1 MQVDENEDW
10 CCNFCDEIKADLQAQ
25 KTGVKQ
31 NFAEVQIHLET
42 FSGLFFTANQ
52 EFTQR
57 LERSEKE
64 VVHTQGDIARIH
76 EYQYIFHEN
85 VQRAVAEI
93 SEHLKFEKKLASE
106 QLGRVEQNVLCV
118 QQNLVALNNLV
129 AKIQEKMRQAEISFS
144 PGLGEMG
151 VRKVDVH
158 PISAPVH
165 QMPPVPVLLPSS
177 LPMPSFHAVP
187 NIAFPKMDNMIP
199 QHIFADIKREIP
211 DRSFVKKGC
220 VVASVD
226 LLPERCVNAFGAAN
240 TTVPMAYAATPVQ
253 AHMASRT
260 QQPIHTG
267 LPGDWKRF
275 SDEFELFWES
285 LGGVTAGTDR
295 QKLMVFKECLCETDK
310 KVCVLKMTTDP
321 GFSYTDF
328 RREID
333 TKYLMRVSEE
343 EGRKRWESTILKWEG
358 RLSIPV
364 WELFCAKFSEAQR
377 QVKKIAQWEARN
389 LILRQLP
396 NEIRTKL
403 LLEEE
408 RRGNRRLEISG
419 LEGMETREVVE
430 FFERNAKTRIK
441 STKRGESQLEIMVH
455 EKEDTVLILNLDGR
469 QLNNG
474 RVLKVLPITVQL
486 SQTELV
492 AWVTDLLRMDE
503 KARIYQKNQ
512 TNEKAFTPN
521 WMTQD
526 KRPERNVRQVEDEEV
541 QVNFDDGEEI
551 PIYATQIEK
560 SSGCY
565 NCGSTG
571 HWSRECPEN
580 RKQ

>member
-1 MQVDENEDW
+1 M
-10 CCNFCDEIKADLQAQ
+10 
-25 KTGVKQ
+25 
-31 NFAEVQIHLET
+31 
-42 FSGLFFTANQ
+42 
-52 EFTQR
+52 
-57 LERSEKE
+57 
-64 VVHTQGDIARIH
+64 
-76 EYQYIFHEN
+76 
-85 VQRAVAEI
+85 
-93 SEHLKFEKKLASE
+93 
-106 QLGRVEQNVLCV
+106 
-118 QQNLVALNNLV
+118 ALNNLV

-240 TTVPMAYAATPVQ
+240 TAVPMAYAATPVQ

-377 QVKKIAQWEARN
+377 QVKKIAPWEARN

-419 LEGMETREVVE
+419 LEGMETRDLWSFLKEMP
-430 FFERNAKTRIK
+430 K
-441 STKRGESQLEIMVH
+441 H
-455 EKEDTVLILNLDGR
+455 E
-469 QLNNG
+469 
-474 RVLKVLPITVQL
+474 
-486 SQTELV
+486 
-492 AWVTDLLRMDE
+492 
-503 KARIYQKNQ
+503 
-512 TNEKAFTPN
+512 
-521 WMTQD
+521 
-526 KRPERNVRQVEDEEV
+526 
-541 QVNFDDGEEI
+541 
-551 PIYATQIEK
+551 
-560 SSGCY
+560 
-565 NCGSTG
+565 
-571 HWSRECPEN
+571 
-580 RKQ
+580 